1 MRIPNAPKGK
11 LISFLITIEWFEEGR
26 KKHVVL
32 HVRQHRGGNYHAR
45 ITHLTGE
52 KNGKEEK

>member
-32 HVRQHRGGNYHAR
+32 HVKEHKKGRYHAR
-45 ITHLTGE
+45 ISHFIGE
-52 KNGKEEK
+52 KNGS